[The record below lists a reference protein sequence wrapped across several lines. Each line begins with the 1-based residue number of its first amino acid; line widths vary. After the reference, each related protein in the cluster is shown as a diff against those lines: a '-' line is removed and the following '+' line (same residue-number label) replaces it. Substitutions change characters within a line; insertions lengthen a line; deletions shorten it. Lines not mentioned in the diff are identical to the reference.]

1 MFSKCHLFGQC
12 LISTTVYIHI
22 YIYYT
27 VHIDIFLVSFSCD
40 YPSIIALATS
50 SLCCS
55 SLLGP
60 ILTSGLW
67 LPAGWMW
74 RPCLQIGFRN
84 GSIAMASSGTH
95 TTVLRTNPCW
105 LTDGDKDPCIVIFQ
119 NHSKNLQSLAMSHH
133 VECARAY
140 AMLTRSPYAALR
152 KWGFCLRQTRYDK
165 AVTKIVKGGFQ
176 TSSNAAWKHWTK
188 T

>member
-1 MFSKCHLFGQC
+1 MPMFPM
-12 LISTTVYIHI
+12 IHVFKVSSIRPMSYLYYSI

-84 GSIAMASSGTH
+84 GSICHGKFGDTH
-95 TTVLRTNPCW
+95 NSFK
-105 LTDGDKDPCIVIFQ
+105 DKTMLIDRRRQRSV
-119 NHSKNLQSLAMSHH
+119 HRHLSK
-133 VECARAY
+133 
-140 AMLTRSPYAALR
+140 P
-152 KWGFCLRQTRYDK
+152 F
-165 AVTKIVKGGFQ
+165 
-176 TSSNAAWKHWTK
+176 
-188 T
+188 

>member
-1 MFSKCHLFGQC
+1 MPMFPMIHVFKVSSIRPMSYLYYS
-12 LISTTVYIHI
+12 IYIYI

-84 GSIAMASSGTH
+84 GSICHGKFGDTH
-95 TTVLRTNPCW
+95 NSFK
-105 LTDGDKDPCIVIFQ
+105 DKPMLIDRRRQRSV
-119 NHSKNLQSLAMSHH
+119 HRHLSK
-133 VECARAY
+133 
-140 AMLTRSPYAALR
+140 P
-152 KWGFCLRQTRYDK
+152 F
-165 AVTKIVKGGFQ
+165 
-176 TSSNAAWKHWTK
+176 
-188 T
+188 